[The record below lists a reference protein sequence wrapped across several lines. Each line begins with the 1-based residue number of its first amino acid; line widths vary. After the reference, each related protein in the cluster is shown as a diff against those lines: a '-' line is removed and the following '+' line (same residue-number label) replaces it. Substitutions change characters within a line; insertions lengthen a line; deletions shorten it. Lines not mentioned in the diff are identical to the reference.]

1 MRRDIAPW
9 MRRPNGDPAHRL
21 TTMAKTIR
29 VVSWN
34 VNGLR
39 ACARKGFLEW
49 LAKSRAQIVGLQEVR
64 ASSEDLEPR
73 LRRPVRWHTAF
84 SAAEKKG
91 YSGVGLFSR
100 RAPTWVRT
108 SLGESRF
115 DREGRLQIALFGR
128 LVVVNCYFP
137 KGSGRLRDNSR
148 VPYKLAFYRAL
159 FEHIDGLRRAGYRVL
174 VMGDFNTAHREID
187 LANPKANTRNSG
199 FLPQEREELDRW
211 LRAGWVDTFRHLE
224 ASPDHYT
231 WWAQRFNARERNVGW
246 RIDYVLASRAA
257 TRYLRKAFIWPHVSG
272 SDHCPIG
279 VDVDAA
285 IVD

>member
-1 MRRDIAPW
+1 
-9 MRRPNGDPAHRL
+9 
-21 TTMAKTIR
+21 MAKTIR

-64 ASSEDLEPR
+64 VSSEDLEPR

-159 FEHIDGLRRAGYRVL
+159 FEHIDGLRRAGDRRQLFLPVSANQICRSQPGFFGGLSKL
-174 VMGDFNTAHREID
+174 VVVEAVEGVGNAERSPSGCGKRSDR
-187 LANPKANTRNSG
+187 SG
-199 FLPQEREELDRW
+199 FQGPVGEPSEAAALP
-211 LRAGWVDTFRHLE
+211 
-224 ASPDHYT
+224 
-231 WWAQRFNARERNVGW
+231 
-246 RIDYVLASRAA
+246 
-257 TRYLRKAFIWPHVSG
+257 
-272 SDHCPIG
+272 
-279 VDVDAA
+279 
-285 IVD
+285 